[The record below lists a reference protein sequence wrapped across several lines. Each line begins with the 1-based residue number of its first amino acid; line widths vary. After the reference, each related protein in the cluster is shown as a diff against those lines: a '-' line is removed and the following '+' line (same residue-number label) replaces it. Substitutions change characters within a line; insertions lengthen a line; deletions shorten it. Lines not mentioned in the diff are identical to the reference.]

1 MRFVFMA
8 ATLASERLTPEVSEN
23 NLIWSDVR
31 YWWSVKAE
39 FVAFGVGHDDEPVFQ
54 GRVRVDS
61 AKPGSSE
68 FRQSAAFGFE
78 RVHPFI
84 AVESGRSPN
93 VEVQAVLHRFG
104 LRYGLEED
112 AGADLIWVFDRG
124 AHVFGTEFDS
134 EVGDESLPGSNRVF
148 AFTESYPR
156 RAWNDVGEYFGPES
170 GEFSGS

>member
-1 MRFVFMA
+1 MSAASPATVLIAMRFVFMA

-112 AGADLIWVFDRG
+112 AGADLIWSSIAARM
-124 AHVFGTEFDS
+124 
-134 EVGDESLPGSNRVF
+134 
-148 AFTESYPR
+148 
-156 RAWNDVGEYFGPES
+156 
-170 GEFSGS
+170 FSGPSSIPRSAMNLFQAVIGSSPSPSRTPGGPGMV